1 MLNTGGKPCL
11 ASSPYAIRYT
21 EHVLSTRWSAKP
33 SHCMRLCAR
42 YWIHDPTNIRFVI
55 TCDPFMYIGCNT
67 VGGMVR
73 TRGYPWLCHCEAYP
87 GTLRLTTVQLGN
99 TPILT
104 PGSSDFDSLSMSQ
117 IHNPQVCDLGT
128 HPNHC
133 LCNTADNHGPGAP
146 IPWLRH
152 CMAYPGTLR
161 LTTVQP
167 QYVAILTPH
176 LSIFDQ
182 YLMSWISD
190 FMIWTSN
197 SGLVDVYPRGVVFI
211 SGCAP

>member
-1 MLNTGGKPCL
+1 M
-11 ASSPYAIRYT
+11 
-21 EHVLSTRWSAKP
+21 H
-33 SHCMRLCAR
+33 
-42 YWIHDPTNIRFVI
+42 
-55 TCDPFMYIGCNT
+55 IGCNT
-67 VGGMVR
+67 VGDMVR
-73 TRGYPWLCHCEAYP
+73 TRGYPWLCHCMAYP
-87 GTLRLTTVQLGN
+87 GPLRLATVQLGN

-104 PGSSDFDSLSMSQ
+104 PDSSDFDSLSMSQ

-133 LCNTADNHGPGAP
+133 LCNTADNHDPRAP

-167 QYVAILTPH
+167 QYVAILTPQ

-211 SGCAP
+211 IRMCTIARMHRYAICPGGHHCTHSAYWRIWDSSWQPSDGWFLVVLVSVYRYLDPRPPIS

>member
-1 MLNTGGKPCL
+1 M
-11 ASSPYAIRYT
+11 
-21 EHVLSTRWSAKP
+21 
-33 SHCMRLCAR
+33 
-42 YWIHDPTNIRFVI
+42 
-55 TCDPFMYIGCNT
+55 
-67 VGGMVR
+67 
-73 TRGYPWLCHCEAYP
+73 AYP
-87 GTLRLTTVQLGN
+87 RPLRLATVQPGN

-104 PGSSDFDSLSMSQ
+104 PDSSDFESLSMSQ

-161 LTTVQP
+161 LATVQP
-167 QYVAILTPH
+167 QYVPILTPH

-197 SGLVDVYPRGVVFI
+197 SGPVDVYPRGVVFI
-211 SGCAP
+211 IRMCTIARMHRYAICPGGHHCTHSAYWRIWDSSWQPSDVLVSCSVCLSIPVSRSMTSDFMTSGFDDLRFHDLRI